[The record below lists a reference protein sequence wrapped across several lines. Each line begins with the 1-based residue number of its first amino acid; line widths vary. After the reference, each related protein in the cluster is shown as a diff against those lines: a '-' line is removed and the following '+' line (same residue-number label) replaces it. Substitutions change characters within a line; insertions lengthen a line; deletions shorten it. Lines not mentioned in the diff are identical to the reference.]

1 MAMTDPIADMLT
13 RIRNA
18 VQAKHKTVS
27 IPSSGVKKE
36 IARILK
42 EEGYIDNFS
51 VIEDKKQ
58 GIIKVTLRYVEDMGS
73 AITEIKRLSKPGC
86 RKYVGKD
93 DVPSIINGLGTAVLS
108 TSKGL
113 LSGKNATAQGVG
125 GELLFSVY

>member
-18 VQAKHKTVS
+18 TMVKHKSVS
-27 IPSSGVKKE
+27 IPASGVKKE

-42 EEGYIDNFS
+42 EEGYINDFT
-51 VIEDKKQ
+51 VIADSKQ
-58 GIIKVTLRYVEDMGS
+58 GILKVTLRYVDEEGS
-73 AITEIKRLSKPGC
+73 AITKIKRISKPGC

-93 DVPSIINGLGTAVLS
+93 DVPSIISGLGVAVLS

-113 LSGKNATAQGVG
+113 LSGKSATEQGVG

>member
-1 MAMTDPIADMLT
+1 MTDPIADMLT

-18 VQAKHKTVS
+18 VMVRHKTVS
-27 IPSSGVKKE
+27 IPGSGVKKE

-42 EEGYIDNFS
+42 EEGYINDYT

-58 GIIKVTLRYVEDMGS
+58 GIIKITLRYVDEMGS
-73 AITEIKRLSKPGC
+73 AITKIDRISKPGC

-93 DVPSIINGLGTAVLS
+93 DVPSIINGLGVAVLS

-113 LSGKNATAQGVG
+113 LSGKSANEQGVG